1 MIYELQF
8 TPGGN
13 EYTIDTQEQI
23 EKLILSYAR
32 AALELGEL
40 TISAKERGTVIT
52 LLIVNKVEDTR

>member
-8 TPGGN
+8 TPRGH

-32 AALELGEL
+32 VALELGEL